1 MKRATYMILV
11 CALTASASSGAWGQ
25 VRVVAQVDTSRDIY
39 VGESFAYMIII
50 DGDNKAG
57 EVDLS
62 PLASYNPQSTGN
74 QDVSQTSTTIINNK
88 VSRSVTKR
96 YVMGYSLTVL
106 QAGEIELPPV
116 AVTLEGTR
124 YKTNAV
130 RANILEPGTT
140 DKLDFDVELSDQRC
154 YVGQPVIMTVKFYV
168 AETADVG
175 DFQFNVP
182 AFSDDSFYVED
193 PEITDPQ
200 AKMFRLHTGMSVAVS
215 QQRVT
220 HKNQGFTLVSF
231 SKVLIP
237 KRPGEINLGAA
248 SVTAALAVGRVRSR
262 DPFFDDFGFFGS
274 QKQYKRFA
282 VSAKPLK
289 LTVLPLPDEGRPAD
303 FYGLVGRYTIE
314 ASAAPT
320 KVSVGDPITLTIK
333 IGGSRYLKPVQ
344 WPALEQVEELTRNF
358 KLPSQKASPTV
369 EEGLKTFVQTIRA
382 NNDKVDRIPPIPLSY
397 FDADQG
403 KYIVAQTAPIALE
416 VAPTKIL
423 TNTDLE
429 GTQPE
434 QVNRQVEAI
443 KEGLSANYEG
453 PDALVNQGFSL
464 LAAAVHPGYLTIW
477 AVPLTGLIVSSLVKL
492 LARTSPEQVARRRRR
507 MAKSKAL
514 KKLKTITV
522 ADEEQRQELL
532 VSAMK
537 QYIGDRFDKVAG
549 SLTADDCCE
558 IVASA
563 TNDSEIAAKYKD
575 TITACEASR
584 YSCSQADV
592 DTDRIDEVAGLI
604 RSIEKKSR

>member
-1 MKRATYMILV
+1 MV
-11 CALTASASSGAWGQ
+11 
-25 VRVVAQVDTSRDIY
+25 
-39 VGESFAYMIII
+39 II

-62 PLASYNPQSTGN
+62 PLAAYNPQSTGN
-74 QDVSQTSTTIINNK
+74 QDVSQSSTTIINNK

-96 YVMGYSLTVL
+96 YVMGYSLTAL

-116 AVTLEGTR
+116 TVTLEGTR
-124 YKTNAV
+124 YKTNPV
-130 RANILEPGTT
+130 RVNILEPGTT
-140 DKLDFDVELSDQRC
+140 DKLDFDVELSEQKC

-168 AETADVG
+168 AATADVG
-175 DFQFNVP
+175 DFQFNIP
-182 AFSDDSFYVED
+182 AFSNDSFYIED
-193 PEITDPQ
+193 PEISDPQ

-220 HKNQGFTLVSF
+220 HKNESFTLVSF

-237 KRPGEINLGAA
+237 KQPGEIDLGVA

-274 QKQYKRFA
+274 QKQYKRYA
-282 VSAKPLK
+282 VNAKPLK
-289 LTVLPLPDEGRPAD
+289 LTVSALPDEGRPAG

-344 WPALEQVEELTRNF
+344 WPALEEVEELTRDF
-358 KLPSQKASPTV
+358 KLPSQKASPAV
-369 EEGLKTFVQTIRA
+369 QEGFKTFIQTIRA
-382 NNDKVDRIPPIPLSY
+382 NSDKVYRIPPIPLSY

-403 KYIVAQTAPIALE
+403 KYIVARTALIALE

-429 GTQPE
+429 GIDAG

-453 PDALVNQGFSL
+453 PDALTNQRFSP
-464 LAAAVHPGYLTIW
+464 LAAAVHPAYLTIW
-477 AVPLTGLIVSSLVKL
+477 AVPLTGLIISSFLKL

-514 KKLKTITV
+514 KKLKAIAG
-522 ADEEQRQELL
+522 ADAQQRPAPGGL

-537 QYIGDRFDKVAG
+537 QYIADRFDKVAG
-549 SLTADDCCE
+549 ALTAGDCCE

-563 TNDSEIAAKYKD
+563 TNDAQIAAKGKD
-575 TITACEASR
+575 TIAACEASR
-584 YSCSQADV
+584 YSSGEADIEAG
-592 DTDRIDEVAGLI
+592 RIDEVAGLI
-604 RSIEKKSR
+604 RTIEKKSR